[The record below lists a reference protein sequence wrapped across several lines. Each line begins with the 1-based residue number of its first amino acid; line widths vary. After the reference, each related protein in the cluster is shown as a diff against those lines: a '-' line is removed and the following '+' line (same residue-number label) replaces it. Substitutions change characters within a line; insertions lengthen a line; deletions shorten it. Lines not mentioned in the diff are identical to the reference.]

1 MFCNVAMI
9 KPIDGK
15 LGNSALGLPSLGI
28 YDTLQS
34 GGRSL
39 LDPHTYILKSKCFRL
54 ETMHGSCS
62 P

>member
-1 MFCNVAMI
+1 MI
-9 KPIDGK
+9 KLIDGK

-54 ETMHGSCS
+54 ETMHGS
-62 P
+62 